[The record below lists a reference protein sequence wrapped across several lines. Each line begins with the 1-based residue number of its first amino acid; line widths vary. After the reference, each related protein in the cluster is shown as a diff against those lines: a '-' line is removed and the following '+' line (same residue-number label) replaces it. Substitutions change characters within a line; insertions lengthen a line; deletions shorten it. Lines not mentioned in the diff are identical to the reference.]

1 MEECAMNDNLSCGL
15 VRDLLP
21 SYLEGLTSRETNE
34 AVEAHLK
41 TCGACAR
48 ALEAMREEPRAEEE
62 RRESRREVDY
72 LRQVKRRSRRRIL
85 LAVLATAAGLLAAL
99 LLKVFV
105 IGTPLQAQTLAVDA
119 REDNGRLCLKLMSM
133 GSGNAY
139 HGWKVEIRDG
149 VACVYA
155 RDVLVGLFRDG
166 GGTVYVSLEGVEE
179 VWLGGTSPAGRL
191 VWQDGVVIGQTAAEL
206 SRLKT
211 PYCGDPTALGDIAR
225 ALRIQETLGSFTIS
239 MDTAKPPYRWTL
251 RFERTPG
258 GDPEVFRAEMER
270 CAAVMLA
277 LVENLDE
284 VAWEWPEGAGLL
296 YRDTAGR
303 HLRERAEEITY
314 EREKYL
320 KDSVKDYSRTAADL
334 QRMLELLGSY

>member
-1 MEECAMNDNLSCGL
+1 MEECAMYDNLSCGL

-41 TCGACAR
+41 TCPACAR
-48 ALEAMREEPRAEEE
+48 ALEAMREEPREEE
-62 RRESRREVDY
+62 RRESGREVDY
-72 LRQVKRRSRRRIL
+72 LRQVKRRSRKRIL

-105 IGTPLQAQTLAVDA
+105 IGTPLQAQNLAVDA
-119 REDNGRLCLKLMSM
+119 QEDNGRLCLKLMSM

-139 HGWKVEIRDG
+139 HGWKVETRDG

-155 RDVLVGLFRDG
+155 RDVLVGLFRNG
-166 GGTVYVSLEGVEE
+166 GGTVYVPLEGVRE
-179 VWLGGTSPAGRL
+179 VWVGGTTPAGRL
-191 VWQDGVVIGQTAAEL
+191 VWQDGTVIHWRTAEL
-206 SRLKT
+206 MALKT
-211 PYCGDPTALGDIAR
+211 PYCGDPTALGRIAQV
-225 ALRIQETLGSFTIS
+225 LGIQETLGSSTIS

-251 RFERTPG
+251 QFERTPG
-258 GDPEVFRAEMER
+258 GDPEVFRAAMER

-284 VAWEWPEGAGLL
+284 VAWTWPEGSDLL
-296 YRDTAGR
+296 FRDTAGR
-303 HLRERAEEITY
+303 HLRERAEEVSY

-320 KDSVKDYSRTAADL
+320 KDSVKDYSQTAADL
-334 QRMLELLGSY
+334 QRMLELLETR